1 MAQSAN
7 AEVLGALDTQET
19 MEASAPVISISAY
32 SVTPNRK
39 RAYRFLKRTFDIVAS
54 LCGIFVLS
62 PLFLL
67 VAIAIFIDDP
77 GPVLFF
83 QDRNGLN
90 GKVFRM
96 WKFRSMYQDAP
107 EKRFELESRNELD
120 GPAFK
125 LKDDPRITRVG
136 KFIRRTSIDE
146 LPQLVNILKGEMSF
160 VGPRPLPT
168 YETEQCNAYQKQRMT
183 VKPGLTCYWQCNGRN
198 TISFDDWIEMDLKYI
213 REAGIWVDFKILC
226 KTVISVAG
234 GVGAY

>member
-39 RAYRFLKRTFDIVAS
+39 RAYRFLKRAFDIVAS
-54 LCGIFVLS
+54 LCGILVLL

-67 VAIAIFIDDP
+67 VAVAIFIDDP

-107 EKRFELESRNELD
+107 EKRFEMESQNELD

-168 YETEQCNAYQKQRMT
+168 YETEQLTQQQKKRLLA
-183 VKPGLTCYWQCNGRN
+183 KPGLVCYWQVCGRN
-198 TISFDDWIEMDLKYI
+198 DILFDEWMRMDYRYINEASFLTDLKI
-213 REAGIWVDFKILC
+213 IGMAIPA
-226 KTVISVAG
+226 VISG
-234 GVGAY
+234 KGAE